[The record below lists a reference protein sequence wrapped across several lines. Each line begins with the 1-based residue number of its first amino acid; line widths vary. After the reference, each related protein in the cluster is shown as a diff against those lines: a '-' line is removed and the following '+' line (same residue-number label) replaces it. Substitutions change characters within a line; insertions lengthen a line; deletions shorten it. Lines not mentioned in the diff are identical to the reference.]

1 MKISREGFKIIA
13 VSGVVFLAIW
23 VLIYHMLRADDLL
36 WLLITLSV
44 LLLALWLFIIS
55 FFRDPRRVRIHDD
68 NLVFSPCDGRV
79 VVTEIVKDDEYFG
92 GEEVMQVSIFM
103 SVTNVHINW
112 FPVGGIVKY
121 FKYHPGRFLVAWHPK
136 SSTDNERTTT
146 VVETADGKEI
156 LFRQIAGAVA
166 RRIVSYVKV
175 GDEAEQNNVFGF
187 IKFGSRIDILLPK
200 DAKLLVEIG
209 DKVVGTQTPIAR
221 IGGEVEESLE
231 TPEEDTLEVTPLP
244 ENSNLN

>member
-1 MKISREGFKIIA
+1 MKISREGFRIIA
-13 VSGVVFLAIW
+13 ISGVVLLAIW
-23 VLIYHMLRADDLL
+23 ALSYYLLQTRDLMWLNITIAVVLFVF
-36 WLLITLSV
+36 WF
-44 LLLALWLFIIS
+44 FIIS

-68 NLVFSPCDGRV
+68 DLVFSPCDGRV
-79 VVTEIVKDDEYFG
+79 VVTEIVKDDEYFN
-92 GEEVMQVSIFM
+92 GEERMQISIFM

-112 FPVGGIVKY
+112 FPVGGVVKY
-121 FKYHPGRFLVAWHPK
+121 FKYHPGKFLVAWHPK

-146 VVETADGKEI
+146 VVETKSGVEV

-175 GDEAEQNNVFGF
+175 DEGAEQNKPFGF

-221 IGGEVEESLE
+221 IGGVEEETLE
-231 TPEEDTLEVTPLP
+231 TPGEETLETPA
-244 ENSNLN
+244 EE

>member
-1 MKISREGFKIIA
+1 
-13 VSGVVFLAIW
+13 
-23 VLIYHMLRADDLL
+23 
-36 WLLITLSV
+36 
-44 LLLALWLFIIS
+44 
-55 FFRDPRRVRIHDD
+55 
-68 NLVFSPCDGRV
+68 
-79 VVTEIVKDDEYFG
+79 VVTEIVKDDEYFD
-92 GEEVMQVSIFM
+92 GEEKMQVSIFM

-112 FPVGGIVKY
+112 FPIGGVVKY

-146 VVETADGKEI
+146 VVETSEGVQV

-175 GDEAEQNNVFGF
+175 GEQVEQNSVFGF

-209 DKVVGTQTPIAR
+209 DKVTGTQTPIAR
-221 IGGEVEESLE
+221 IGGVAEESLE
-231 TPEEDTLEVTPLP
+231 TPEEESLEQPAEQTA
-244 ENSNLN
+244 E

>member
-1 MKISREGFKIIA
+1 MRISKEGFKIIT
-13 VSGVVFLAIW
+13 VSGVICLALW
-23 VLIYHMLRADDLL
+23 MLIFYMLMANDRI
-36 WLLITLSV
+36 WLLLLLSV
-44 LLLALWLFIIS
+44 LLLLSWGFIIS
-55 FFRDPRRVRIHDD
+55 FFRSPRRVRIHDD

-79 VVTEIVKDDEYFG
+79 VVTEIVKDDEYFD

-146 VVETADGKEI
+146 VVETKDGKEI

-175 GDEAEQNNVFGF
+175 GEAAEQNSPFGF

-209 DKVVGTQTPIAR
+209 DNVVGTQTPIAR
-221 IGGEVEESLE
+221 IGGVAEISLD
-231 TPEEDTLEVTPLP
+231 TPEEAALEQK
-244 ENSNLN
+244 

>member
-1 MKISREGFKIIA
+1 MKISKEGSKIIT
-13 VSGVVFLAIW
+13 VSGVV
-23 VLIYHMLRADDLL
+23 
-36 WLLITLSV
+36 
-44 LLLALWLFIIS
+44 LLALWLLIFYMLKANDLTWLIVLLSTMLLVFWFFIIS
-55 FFRDPRRVRIHDD
+55 FFRDPRRVRIHDED
-68 NLVFSPCDGRV
+68 LVFSPCDGRV
-79 VVTEIVKDDEYFG
+79 VVTELVKDDEYFD
-92 GEEVMQVSIFM
+92 GEERMQVSIFM

-112 FPVGGIVKY
+112 FPVSGVVKY
-121 FKYHPGRFLVAWHPK
+121 FKYHPGKFLVAWHPK

-146 VVETADGKEI
+146 VVETKSGVEV

-175 GDEAEQNNVFGF
+175 DEPAEQNIPFGF

-221 IGGEVEESLE
+221 IGGVVEKSLE
-231 TPEEDTLEVTPLP
+231 TPEEEVLET
-244 ENSNLN
+244 ENGEVKTE

>member
-1 MKISREGFKIIA
+1 MKISKEGSKIITISGILCLA
-13 VSGVVFLAIW
+13 VWFLLDYMMKANDA
-23 VLIYHMLRADDLL
+23 M
-36 WLLITLSV
+36 WLLIALGV
-44 LLLALWLFIIS
+44 LLAVFWFFIIS
-55 FFRDPRRVRIHDD
+55 FFRDPRRVRIHDED
-68 NLVFSPCDGRV
+68 LVFSPCDGRV
-79 VVTEIVKDDEYFG
+79 VVTEIVKDDEYFN
-92 GEEVMQVSIFM
+92 GEERMQVSIFM

-112 FPVGGIVKY
+112 FPVSGIVKY
-121 FKYHPGRFLVAWHPK
+121 FKYHPGKFLVAWHPK

-146 VVETADGKEI
+146 VVETKSGVEV

-175 GDEAEQNNVFGF
+175 DGEAEQNTPFGF

-221 IGGEVEESLE
+221 IGGAEETSLE
-231 TPEEDTLEVTPLP
+231 TPEEETLEVKA
-244 ENSNLN
+244 E

>member
-13 VSGVVFLAIW
+13 VSGVIMLALWVFMF
-23 VLIYHMLRADDLL
+23 YMLKAEDLL
-36 WLLITLSV
+36 WLLITLGV
-44 LLLALWLFIIS
+44 VQFVFWLFIIS
-55 FFRDPRRVRIHDD
+55 FFRAPRRVRIHDD
-68 NLVFSPCDGRV
+68 DLVFSPCDGRV
-79 VVTEIVKDDEYFG
+79 VVTEIVKDNEYFD
-92 GEEVMQVSIFM
+92 GEERLQVSIFM

-112 FPVGGIVKY
+112 SPVGGVVKY

-146 VVETADGKEI
+146 VVETTSGVEV

-175 GDEAEQNNVFGF
+175 GDKVEQNSIFGF

-221 IGGEVEESLE
+221 IGGVEEESLE
-231 TPEEDTLEVTPLP
+231 TPGEESLEA
-244 ENSNLN
+244 

>member
-13 VSGVVFLAIW
+13 VSGIIMLALW
-23 VLIYHMLRADDLL
+23 TLMFYMLKAEDKL
-36 WLLITLSV
+36 WLLIALAVV
-44 LLLALWLFIIS
+44 LFVFWLFIIS
-55 FFRDPRRVRIHDD
+55 FFRSPRRVRIHDD
-68 NLVFSPCDGRV
+68 DLVFSPCDGRV
-79 VVTEIVKDDEYFG
+79 VVTEIVKEGEYFD
-92 GEEVMQVSIFM
+92 GEEKMQVSIFM

-112 FPVGGIVKY
+112 YPVGGIVKY

-146 VVETADGKEI
+146 VVETKNGVEV

-175 GDEAEQNNVFGF
+175 GDKVDQNSIFGF

-221 IGGEVEESLE
+221 IGGAVEESLD
-231 TPEEDTLEVTPLP
+231 TPDEDSLEIPADQ
-244 ENSNLN
+244 EK

>member
-1 MKISREGFKIIA
+1 MKISKEGSKIITISGILCLA
-13 VSGVVFLAIW
+13 VWFLLYYMLKANDAMW
-23 VLIYHMLRADDLL
+23 VLIALAVL
-36 WLLITLSV
+36 LSV
-44 LLLALWLFIIS
+44 FWFFIIS
-55 FFRDPRRVRIHDD
+55 FFRDPRRVRIHDED
-68 NLVFSPCDGRV
+68 LVFSPCDGRV
-79 VVTEIVKDDEYFG
+79 VVTEIVKDDEYFDG
-92 GEEVMQVSIFM
+92 KECMQVSIFM

-112 FPVGGIVKY
+112 FPVGGVVKY
-121 FKYHPGRFLVAWHPK
+121 FKYHPGKFLVAWHPK

-146 VVETADGKEI
+146 VVETKEGVEV

-175 GDEAEQNNVFGF
+175 DDQAEQDKPFGF

-221 IGGEVEESLE
+221 IGGVVEESLE
-231 TPEEDTLEVTPLP
+231 TPEEAVLET
-244 ENSNLN
+244 ENGEVKTE